1 MREANMAL
9 IPTLKLW
16 PWELGRLG
24 VPAAALEWVQANAQA
39 QVRAFMEAGG
49 QLLFGTDVGYMT
61 DYDPTDEYLL
71 LERAGLS
78 FPDVLSALTT
88 APARRL
94 AAEAGAGR
102 VAVGSPADL
111 VVLERD
117 PATDIRALA
126 DVRYTIRQGRV
137 IYELAR

>member
-1 MREANMAL
+1 MREANMGL

-24 VPAAALEWVQANAQA
+24 VPPAVIERVQANALA
-39 QVRAFMEAGG
+39 QVRAFVEAGG

-71 LERAGLS
+71 LQRAGLG
-78 FPDVLSALTT
+78 FPAILAALTI
-88 APARRL
+88 APTKRFG
-94 AAEAGAGR
+94 AETGAGLL
-102 VAVGSPADL
+102 AVGSPAEL
-111 VVLERD
+111 VLLDGD

-126 DVRYTIRQGRV
+126 NVRYTIRRGRI
-137 IYELAR
+137 IYGIRP

>member
-1 MREANMAL
+1 
-9 IPTLKLW
+9 
-16 PWELGRLG
+16 
-24 VPAAALEWVQANAQA
+24 
-39 QVRAFMEAGG
+39 MEAGG

-94 AAEAGAGR
+94 SAEAGAGR
-102 VAVGSPADL
+102 IAVGSPADL

-117 PATDIRALA
+117 PAADIRALA
-126 DVRYTIRQGRV
+126 DVRYTIRRGRV
-137 IYELAR
+137 IYERAR

>member
-1 MREANMAL
+1 MRGENMAL
-9 IPTLKLW
+9 PPTLKLW

-24 VPAAALEWVQANAQA
+24 VPASALERAQANAHA

-94 AAEAGAGR
+94 AAASGAGLVAGRGPAGLVVLARDPAPHIPALAHVRSTTPAGR
-102 VAVGSPADL
+102 VL
-111 VVLERD
+111 H
-117 PATDIRALA
+117 
-126 DVRYTIRQGRV
+126 
-137 IYELAR
+137 